1 MSGIHFPSSSTT
13 PATSNHPHPHSS
25 HPITTTTNP
34 NAIHHPRQ
42 PGPHSDSYFGG
53 HSSNHSHSSSSHH
66 SHHSHPYSHSTLPKT
81 PSSSSTS
88 NKHQRTTSNTSFTP
102 SMNNQRS
109 SLDINNP
116 SASTSNTNTD
126 DSLTATSIQRN
137 HPGSINIDNDYP
149 HPDFDGPNDHQL
161 DSHGNHHQHQQHFP
175 AGPPSPSSLTDTI
188 LGLHSTLY
196 GGKRS
201 PEEVEEM
208 VARYYESDASEYTV
222 FVRRRASW
230 IGRRR
235 KWSCWQALSEKS

>member
-1 MSGIHFPSSSTT
+1 MSGIHFPSSST
-13 PATSNHPHPHSS
+13 PATSSNHPHPHSS
-25 HPITTTTNP
+25 HPITTTTNT
-34 NAIHHPRQ
+34 NTIHHPRQ

-53 HSSNHSHSSSSHH
+53 HSSNHSHSSSHH

-81 PSSSSTS
+81 PSSSTS

-109 SLDINNP
+109 SLDMNNNNP
-116 SASTSNTNTD
+116 SASNTD
-126 DSLTATSIQRN
+126 DSLTATNTNSIQRN

-222 FVRRRASW
+222 LVRTRASW
-230 IGRRR
+230 DRQTS
-235 KWSCWQALSEKS
+235 KWSCWQALFEKS